1 MAVDPEWLRR
11 IQQQALAGAQQNP
24 VANFNPE
31 MLAANASMPNPNMGG
46 GLGGLL
52 RRGAIGFQNGL
63 GRLQQ
68 GLFPIDS
75 ASAAGMSAEDIKN
88 ARNQAML
95 RMGLGMMSSANQGAR
110 GGEALAHGFGLAQGG
125 MTDDLQRRMA
135 NERVARQEQRQ
146 TERDQIGDER
156 YAEQFQ
162 YQQQQDRTRQEMERQ
177 AQEESR
183 RRFEESLALDRRG
196 LGLRERALDFD
207 MNKPSSGLGKPPS
220 GYRWKVSDSGEVE
233 LEAIP
238 GGPAT
243 TLPAEVAGRKAFL
256 DEAQKAT
263 QDVYDVLFSK
273 NGGKTVL
280 NRGAVMAGAIGS
292 PGSEGRM
299 ARDRITV
306 AVEAALRAATGAAAP
321 DAEVERY
328 TNLFTPSVLDSDE
341 AALKKWQTLN
351 AFVRNASANIEQG
364 RTSGRGNQ
372 DAPLDIEALLD
383 KYAPGGGG
391 R

>member
-24 VANFNPE
+24 VQNFNPE

-46 GLGGLL
+46 GLGGML

-110 GGEALAHGFGLAQGG
+110 GGETLAAGFGLAQGG

-146 TERDQIGDER
+146 TERDAIGDER

-162 YQQQQDRTRQEMERQ
+162 YQQQQDRVRQEMERQ
-177 AQEESR
+177 QQEESR
-183 RRFEESLALDRRG
+183 RRFEESLSLDRAG
-196 LGLRERALDFD
+196 LGLRAAQLQMSTLGRGLLSEEEVREAGFSPGTIVQRDGKGGLKVLQKGSEAKLPEGTQRAMSYLARMQNAEENLAKNGYAPKGVSGAANIAASMLPGGNFLVSE
-207 MNKPSSGLGKPPS
+207 NFQKYQSSAREWIS
-220 GYRWKVSDSGEVE
+220 GVLRYDSGAAVPDTEFDRYFKTWF
-233 LEAIP
+233 AQP
-238 GGPAT
+238 GDS
-243 TLPAEVAGRKAFL
+243 AETI
-256 DEAQKAT
+256 AQKE
-263 QDVYDVLFSK
+263 QMRVL
-273 NGGKTVL
+273 
-280 NRGAVMAGAIGS
+280 MAESVAAGLPKSAL
-292 PGSEGRM
+292 EKM
-299 ARDRITV
+299 ARQQSS
-306 AVEAALRAATGAAAP
+306 AFGAGWSIE
-321 DAEVERY
+321 EV
-328 TNLFTPSVLDSDE
+328 D
-341 AALKKWQTLN
+341 
-351 AFVRNASANIEQG
+351 
-364 RTSGRGNQ
+364 
-372 DAPLDIEALLD
+372 
-383 KYAPGGGG
+383 
-391 R
+391 